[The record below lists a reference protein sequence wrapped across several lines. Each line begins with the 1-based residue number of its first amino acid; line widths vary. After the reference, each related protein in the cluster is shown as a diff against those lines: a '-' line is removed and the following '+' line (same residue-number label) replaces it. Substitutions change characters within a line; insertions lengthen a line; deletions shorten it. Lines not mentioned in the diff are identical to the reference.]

1 MTDRNFARA
10 NAPARPDPF
19 FVYRPVL
26 DLIGKSEGTD
36 KGDGYNETLAYGAFT
51 GGNVNLVGMT
61 LSQVD
66 ALQTKMLKHPGNKL
80 NSSAAGRYQIVR
92 TTLRAIRKT
101 LGLGGN
107 LLFDRLM
114 QDRMAC
120 YLLGVRGID
129 KWLAGRLSTNTMLN
143 NLASEWASLPMP
155 NGKGKYGG
163 QHAAVTVDQVKAALA
178 EVRKRHLGQA
188 PAREVIHPVVE
199 KEVKKKTDRMGWLT
213 GIGGGVGTGVAGFL
227 GANWQTIV
235 AIGGAA
241 VVLVVIL
248 VLLRSQIAGA
258 VREIGDAL
266 DNGDAT

>member
-1 MTDRNFARA
+1 MTDRNSARA
-10 NAPARPDPF
+10 NAAARADPF
-19 FVYRPVL
+19 FVYRPLL

-36 KGDGYNETLAYGAFT
+36 RGDGYNETLAYGAFT

-66 ALQTKMLKHPGNKL
+66 ALQTKMLSHPDNKWK
-80 NSSAAGRYQIVR
+80 SSAVGRYQIVR

-107 LLFDRLM
+107 LLFDRKM
-114 QDRMAC
+114 QDRMGC

-129 KWLAGRLSTNTMLN
+129 KWLAGRLSTETLLD

-163 QHAAVTVDQVKAALA
+163 QHAAVSVAEVAAVLDQ
-178 EVRKRHLGQA
+178 VRKRHIGQA
-188 PAREVIHPVVE
+188 PAREVVPPEVE
-199 KEVKKKTDRMGWLT
+199 KEVKKKTDRMGWFT
-213 GIGGGVGTGVAGFL
+213 GIGGGIGTGLAGLL

-241 VVLVVIL
+241 VVLIVIL
-248 VLLRSQIAGA
+248 VLLGSQVAGA
-258 VREIGDAL
+258 VRQIRDAV
-266 DNGDAT
+266 GGE